1 MCDQNQKK
9 TDKLIKAQRDQLQN
23 AAPEAYNP
31 HDLAELIIESI
42 CPGIVAFDQKF
53 RIIRANS
60 RAVQLVD
67 VGEYIDR
74 SLAAGTDA
82 KVWGNWNKLLESV
95 LKSGRKT
102 DFKAVRYNFN
112 GRKRLLNIGCT
123 PLKQTSAQQVKGAVM
138 VIEDITEK
146 ADIEAQLARAERFAA
161 VGKVAGKV
169 AHELN
174 NPMDGILR
182 YINLALRV
190 IEKQDLEKATRYLH
204 QCRAGLTRM
213 LQIISE
219 LLEFSRGTYPAFEHG
234 PVNQMVEAAVK
245 TMESHA
251 KGIDIE
257 VIEDF
262 QGDMPSFKGSNLLQV
277 FNNLIK
283 NAIDAMEGTGRLTIT
298 ISGDSDKLDVEF
310 RDTGPGFAHENAE
323 VIFEPFF
330 TTKRL
335 GRGAGLGLA
344 ICKDIVEKYNG
355 RITARNAPEGGGI
368 FTVCLP
374 LMQEKTPKL

>member
-1 MCDQNQKK
+1 
-9 TDKLIKAQRDQLQN
+9 
-23 AAPEAYNP
+23 
-31 HDLAELIIESI
+31 
-42 CPGIVAFDQKF
+42 
-53 RIIRANS
+53 
-60 RAVQLVD
+60 
-67 VGEYIDR
+67 
-74 SLAAGTDA
+74 
-82 KVWGNWNKLLESV
+82 
-95 LKSGRKT
+95 
-102 DFKAVRYNFN
+102 
-112 GRKRLLNIGCT
+112 
-123 PLKQTSAQQVKGAVM
+123 M

-161 VGKVAGKV
+161 VCKVAGKV

-219 LLEFSRGTYPAFEHG
+219 LLEFSRGTYPAFGLG

-283 NAIDAMEGTGRLTIT
+283 NAVDAMEGAGRLTIT
-298 ISGDSDKLDVEF
+298 ISGESDMLNVEF

-330 TTKRL
+330 TTKRR

-355 RITARNAPEGGGI
+355 RIRARNAPEGGSI

-374 LMQEKTPKL
+374 LMQEKPPKG